1 MSRRLTLPLALLL
14 LALPP
19 KLDAA
24 AIGEADY
31 ARTAA
36 ALTDEVALPAVAAF
50 ATASAD
56 FARET
61 AGLCTAADA
70 DPAAVQA
77 GFLGLMEAWQRVQP
91 LDFGPLRAGDGPA
104 RFEYW
109 PDRRGIGARQLARVL
124 KSEDPGVTSAE
135 SLAGKSVALGDL
147 QALERLL
154 FGDADGP
161 SVLDPFR
168 CAYARAIAELQAARA
183 AALLAAWEGPDGQA
197 AAMRDAVQGNE
208 LYYDAAEAV
217 RDYLGALTHGLQT
230 VAEAKLEPVL
240 GHDTKTARPRA
251 AESWR
256 SGHSLANISANLA
269 TLEALVA
276 APEGLGD
283 LAARAGDP
291 LIGRTLRD
299 MIEDARERLLA
310 LDGPLA
316 LLVRDTDAHAELTA
330 IADQL
335 ERAHRLAEHTLAEA
349 LLLIA
354 GFNASDGD

>member
-1 MSRRLTLPLALLL
+1 MSHRTTLLLALLL

-19 KLDAA
+19 ELDAA

-31 ARTAA
+31 ARTAT

-50 ATASAD
+50 TTVSAD
-56 FARET
+56 FANEM
-61 AGLCTAADA
+61 AVFCAAADG
-70 DPAAVQA
+70 DPATIRA
-77 GFLGLMEAWQRVQP
+77 GFLGLMDAWQHVQP

-124 KSEDPGVTSAE
+124 KSADSSVTSAE

-161 SVLDPFR
+161 ALDPFR
-168 CAYARAIAELQAARA
+168 CAYASAIAELQALRA

-197 AAMRDAVQGNE
+197 AAMRGAARGNE

-217 RDYLGALTHGLQT
+217 GDYLGALTHGLQF
-230 VAEAKLEPVL
+230 VAQAKLQPVL

-256 SGHSLANISANLA
+256 SSHSIANITANLA
-269 TLEALVA
+269 TLETLVA
-276 APEGLGD
+276 APGGLGD

-310 LDGPLA
+310 LDQPLA

-335 ERAHRLAEHTLAEA
+335 DRAHRLAEHTLAEA